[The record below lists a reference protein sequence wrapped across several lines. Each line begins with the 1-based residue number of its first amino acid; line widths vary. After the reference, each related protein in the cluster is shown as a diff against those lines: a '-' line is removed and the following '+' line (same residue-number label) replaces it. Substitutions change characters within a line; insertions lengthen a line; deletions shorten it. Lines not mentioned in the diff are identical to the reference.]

1 MHGEDPTQGLGA
13 GARVERT
20 KHMHMHMS
28 LMSETLDVSKAHA
41 RGKARG
47 PKQGTGGAHSEH
59 EGHVCDAR
67 GVPQLEMSASKFFKF
82 WKRGHMSVMA
92 ETSQSAMG
100 PYVAMAAVGLA
111 SNTPTAFSGRPWS

>member
-1 MHGEDPTQGLGA
+1 MHG
-13 GARVERT
+13 
-20 KHMHMHMS
+20 
-28 LMSETLDVSKAHA
+28 
-41 RGKARG
+41 GKARLKAWV
-47 PKQGTGGAHSEH
+47 PHGTRGAHSEH